1 MPVERING
9 VPIYYECHGE
19 NGDKGAIV
27 LLHHGFGCTKIWKE
41 IYPPLAEKGYRILM
55 YDRRGY
61 GRSEEGSGFMEFY
74 VSDRFRSESV
84 EEMRKLVAAMGIK
97 RFHVI
102 GQCEG
107 GVVAAD
113 YAAMYPDQVDTMV
126 ISSTQCYSPVT
137 MVQKNASDF
146 PKTFKELEPE
156 LQTKLREWHG
166 DKAEAFFEQFRRFGG
181 AYGIDVFDLRP
192 VLALVNCPT
201 LVLYPDRSS
210 IFEVEQGVAMY
221 RSLPKGELSVLPRCG
236 HNTYQ
241 YRPDDYVRISLDF
254 FDRHDNRKPA
264 VPEDMNMSCLAV
276 KPTQVIEH
284 IER

>member
-9 VPIYYECHGE
+9 IHIYYECHGE
-19 NGDKGAIV
+19 GADKGAIV

-41 IYPPLAEKGYRILM
+41 IYPGLAAKGYRILM

-61 GRSEEGSGFMEFY
+61 GQSEEGPGFMEFY

-84 EEMRKLVAAMGIK
+84 EEMRSLVAAVGME
-97 RFHVI
+97 RFHII

-113 YAAMYPDQVDTMV
+113 YAARYPDQVESMV
-126 ISSTQCYSPVT
+126 ISSTQCFSPVP
-137 MVQKNASDF
+137 MVEKNALDF
-146 PKTFKELEPE
+146 PKPFRDLEPE
-156 LQTKLREWHG
+156 LQAKVREWHG
-166 DKAEAFFEQFRRFGG
+166 GKAEAFFDQFRRFGG
-181 AYGIDVFDLRP
+181 AYGGDVFDLRP
-192 VLALVNCPT
+192 VLSSVRCPT

-210 IFEVEQGVAMY
+210 IFGVEQGVAMY

-241 YRPDDYVRISLDF
+241 YRPDEYVRIALDF
-254 FDRHDNRKPA
+254 FERHEDRKRA
-264 VPEDMNMSCLAV
+264 LPEIIGMSCLAV
-276 KPTQVIEH
+276 KHPSGN
-284 IER
+284 